1 MHNWKL
7 NDSEFC
13 MENEYLLL
21 IGNFQFLIEVMIVF
35 PNAKINIGLN
45 VVAKRPDGYHNIE
58 SIFYPVL
65 ELFDVLEIIKADKLQ
80 FSSSG
85 IAIPGNHED
94 NLCLK
99 AYQLIKADFEVAP
112 VHIHLHKVIPIGAGL
127 GGGSADAA
135 FTLKALNQ
143 LFDLQLT
150 DKQLIDYARKLG
162 SDCAFFIKNEPVYA
176 FGKGDEF
183 ESITLDLSKFDIKIE
198 YPNIHVG
205 TAEAYAG
212 VKPTKSE
219 INIKEAI
226 QLPISEWK
234 NKLKNDFE
242 DSIFP
247 NHPQIKALKEKFYS
261 EGALYASMTG
271 SGSAVFGVFRK

>member
-1 MHNWKL
+1 
-7 NDSEFC
+7 
-13 MENEYLLL
+13 
-21 IGNFQFLIEVMIVF
+21 MIVF

-45 VVAKRPDGYHNIE
+45 VVERRPDGFHNIE
-58 SIFYPVL
+58 SVFYPVK
-65 ELFDVLEIIKADKLQ
+65 ELFDVLEVVESDELK

-85 IAIPGNHED
+85 ITIPGNQED

-99 AYQLIKADFEVAP
+99 AYRLIKTDFDVAL

-135 FTLKALNQ
+135 FTLKALND
-143 LFDLQLT
+143 LFKLKLT
-150 DKQLIDYARKLG
+150 DEQLINYARKLG
-162 SDCAFFIKNEPVYA
+162 SDCAFFIKNSPVYA

-183 ESITLDLSKFDIKIE
+183 ESVVLDLSNYNIKIE
-198 YPNIHVG
+198 YPKIHIG

-212 VKPTKSE
+212 VTPKKLETSL
-219 INIKEAI
+219 KEAI
-226 QLPISEWK
+226 HLPITEWG
-234 NKLKNDFE
+234 NALKNDFE

-247 NHPQIKALKEKFYS
+247 NHSQIKSVKEKFYA

-271 SGSAVFGVFRK
+271 SGSAVFGFFKK

>member
-1 MHNWKL
+1 
-7 NDSEFC
+7 
-13 MENEYLLL
+13 
-21 IGNFQFLIEVMIVF
+21 MIVF

-45 VVAKRPDGYHNIE
+45 VVEKRPDGLHNIE

-65 ELFDVLEIIKADKLQ
+65 ELFDVLEVIVSDRLE
-80 FSSSG
+80 FTSSG
-85 IAIPGNHED
+85 ISIPGNNQD

-99 AYQLIKADFEVAP
+99 AYHLIKADFDVAP

-127 GGGSADAA
+127 GGGSSDAA
-135 FTLKALNQ
+135 FTLKVLNQ
-143 LFDLQLT
+143 LFELNLT
-150 DKQLIDYARKLG
+150 DEQLINYARKLG
-162 SDCAFFIKNEPVYA
+162 SDCAFFIKNQPVYA

-183 ESITLDLSKFDIKIE
+183 EPITLDISKFDIEIE

-212 VKPTKSE
+212 VKPKKSE
-219 INIKEAI
+219 INLKEAI

-247 NHPQIKALKEKFYS
+247 NHLQIKVLKEKFYS

-271 SGSAVFGVFRK
+271 SGSAVFGLMTKS

>member
-1 MHNWKL
+1 
-7 NDSEFC
+7 
-13 MENEYLLL
+13 
-21 IGNFQFLIEVMIVF
+21 MIVF

-45 VVAKRPDGYHNIE
+45 VVEKRPDGFHNIE
-58 SIFYPVL
+58 SIFYPVM

-85 IAIPGNHED
+85 ITIPGNEAD

-99 AYQLIKADFEVAP
+99 AFGLLKADFNISP

-143 LFDLQLT
+143 LFELHLT
-150 DKQLIDYARKLG
+150 EEQLIEYARKLG
-162 SDCAFFIKNEPVYA
+162 SDCAFFIKNKPVYA

-183 ESITLDLSKFDIKIE
+183 EPIELDLSKLDIKIE

-212 VKPTKSE
+212 VVPKPS
-219 INIKEAI
+219 IKKLKELI

-234 NKLKNDFE
+234 NVLKNDFE
-242 DSIFP
+242 DSILP
-247 NHPQIKALKEKFYS
+247 NHPQIKALKEKFYN
-261 EGALYASMTG
+261 EGAIYASMTG
-271 SGSAVFGVFRK
+271 SGSAVFGIFGR